1 MRTAHSTRRAL
12 FLLPLAAALVVFVPA
27 FGAKKNAD
35 YWVATWT
42 TALVIRPMGPPVG
55 PPAAG
60 GPPPAVANG
69 PTAAPNGPPPAAAGA
84 VGGPPRPPPPAT
96 AQNQTLR
103 QIVHTSIGGDKV
115 RVVLSNVFGTAP
127 LEIGA
132 AAIAL
137 QRDAAAVDPASIRKL
152 TFGGQP
158 KGTVL
163 AGATLVSDPVEM
175 TLAPLATL
183 AIDLY
188 IPGDIGIGASPV
200 TTHNG
205 ASQTSYISTAGDH
218 SGEVS
223 LPVDRSFGSWL
234 ALARVEVAAP
244 ENARAVVTF
253 GDSITDGARSTVDAN
268 ARWPD
273 ELARRLGAQKKGQ
286 VAVLNAGISGNRVL
300 GDDAAYRAGY
310 SALARF
316 DKDVLMQ
323 TGVTHVIVLEGIND
337 IGVARANASPTA
349 ADLIAGHRQLIERAH
364 ARGLKIYGATLTPFE
379 GAAYYTPEGEAK
391 RQALNNWIRTGGEY
405 DGVIDFDNVARDPAS
420 PSKFATAVDSGDHL
434 HPGDAGYKAMGDA
447 VELALFK

>member
-1 MRTAHSTRRAL
+1 MAST
-12 FLLPLAAALVVFVPA
+12 LL
-27 FGAKKNAD
+27 
-35 YWVATWT
+35 
-42 TALVIRPMGPPVG
+42 
-55 PPAAG
+55 
-60 GPPPAVANG
+60 
-69 PTAAPNGPPPAAAGA
+69 
-84 VGGPPRPPPPAT
+84 
-96 AQNQTLR
+96 
-103 QIVHTSIGGDKV
+103 
-115 RVVLSNVFGTAP
+115 
-127 LEIGA
+127 
-132 AAIAL
+132 
-137 QRDAAAVDPASIRKL
+137 PASIRKL

-163 AGATLVSDPVEM
+163 AGATLVSDPVEI
-175 TLAPLATL
+175 TVAPLATL

-218 SGEVS
+218 SGEVD

-244 ENARAVVTF
+244 ESARAVVTF

-300 GDDAAYRAGY
+300 GDGAGY

-379 GAAYYTPEGEAK
+379 GAAYYPPEGEAK

-405 DGVIDFDNVARDPAS
+405 DGVIDFDSVARDPAS